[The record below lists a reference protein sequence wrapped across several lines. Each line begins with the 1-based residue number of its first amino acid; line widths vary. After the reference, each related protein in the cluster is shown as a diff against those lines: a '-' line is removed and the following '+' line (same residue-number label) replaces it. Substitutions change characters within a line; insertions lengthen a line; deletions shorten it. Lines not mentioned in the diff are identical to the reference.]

1 MMTYTQTQKEN
12 ITEALK
18 SYIDETGCKASKIA
32 ADLRINE
39 AYVSQVLNGKYSIGK
54 SDIKTRQLSMIA
66 KYVGLNFEREWWR
79 KVDTLQSMSIEA
91 YLYEAKDFATI
102 KTIIGDTGVGKT
114 YTVDCFVETNKQDVV
129 YRITVGV
136 LHTMVNVIDDIMNAM
151 NLECKG
157 DKVSKLRKIEAY
169 MKELHHTGRKPLL
182 IIDEAEN
189 LKLPIIGLMKQIYD
203 MLVKPRYC
211 GIVLIGTSQLIEKFE
226 KMVRKNKIGVPQ
238 FMRRIKSGIERV
250 YTVEWHKDK
259 AFIVYLQEL
268 VGDDGIITL
277 LKENASNYGEV
288 NDFVEPAMRDAERLG
303 EEFNYDFFCQKYKL

>member
-1 MMTYTQTQKEN
+1 MEYSIEQKEM
-12 ITEALK
+12 ITSALVA
-18 SYIDETGCKASKIA
+18 YIKDTRCAAAKIA
-32 ADLRINE
+32 NDLNINE
-39 AYVSQVLNGKYSIGK
+39 AFLSQVRNGKYSITK
-54 SDIKTRQLSMIA
+54 STIKTRQLSMIA
-66 KYVGLNFEREWWR
+66 KYVGLAFERKWWY

-114 YTVDCFVETNKQDVV
+114 YTVDCFVEANKQDVV
-129 YRITVGV
+129 YRITVGA
-136 LHTMVNVIDDIMNAM
+136 LHTMVNVIDDIMHTM

-157 DKVSKLRKIEAY
+157 DKVSKLRKIEAR
-169 MKELHHTGRKPLL
+169 MKELSHMGRKPLL

-203 MLVKPRYC
+203 ILVKPRYC
-211 GIVLIGTSQLIEKFE
+211 GVVLIGTSQLIDKFE

-250 YTVEWHKDK
+250 YSVEWHEDK
-259 AFIVYLQEL
+259 AFMIYLQEL
-268 VGDDGIITL
+268 VGDDRIITL

-288 NDFVEPAMRDAERLG
+288 NDFIEPAMRDADRLC
-303 EEFNYDFFCQKYKL
+303 EEFNYEFFKNKYRL